1 MGSVVENFSFGQNAF
16 TGSPQSTSVE
26 SSLKDKFAE
35 SSRSSTPVPT
45 HHEHTGDLNF
55 ASAKPPTRI
64 LFVTSEL
71 GDYIKAGGL
80 GEVSAALPRA
90 LNKKCDV
97 RILIP
102 GYRQVR
108 QHHPHIDVV
117 KSMPATSQL
126 PPWSLGRV
134 TTADNL
140 TIYIV
145 LCDELYLRDGT
156 PYGDIHGADWG
167 DNDIRFA
174 RLSLAAA
181 EIASG
186 EADPNWKPDLVHVN
200 DWPSAL
206 AAGYMKWKG
215 LDTPSILTIHNLA
228 YQGLFDHSRTGL
240 LGIPDNA
247 FSVKGVEFH
256 GKVSFLKSG
265 IFYASHITTVSETY
279 AREITTPEHG
289 CGLNGLLTERMKQGQ
304 LSGIVNG
311 IDDSWALPPDGSELS
326 TSFKKRAAQD
336 IRNSFGLATS
346 QGPIFA
352 IVSRLVH
359 QKGIDLS
366 IKAAETIVNNGGQLV
381 VTGRGDA
388 RIEQEVEHLAKRFPG
403 KVGVKIG
410 FNDAEARTMFKGS
423 DFLLMPSRFEPCGLS
438 QMYAQTLGALP
449 IAHSTGG
456 LVDTID
462 DGRSGFLFSN
472 LSSEGLAQAVN
483 RALNAFAS
491 KPALRRMRKHAMA
504 KKFGWSNSARRY
516 ADVYNQTLCA

>member
-1 MGSVVENFSFGQNAF
+1 MSAAIGSFSYGNVSSKSDFRQF
-16 TGSPQSTSVE
+16 RRTETSPKITE
-26 SSLKDKFAE
+26 IGFDPSS
-35 SSRSSTPVPT
+35 SSHQTVLPTARS
-45 HHEHTGDLNF
+45 E
-55 ASAKPPTRI
+55 TRI

-90 LNKKCDV
+90 LSRKCDV
-97 RILIP
+97 RVLIP

-108 QHHPHIDVV
+108 EHHPHIDVV
-117 KSMPATSQL
+117 KAMPATSHL
-126 PPWSLGRV
+126 PPWSLGLV
-134 TTADNL
+134 TTGDKL
-140 TIYIV
+140 KIYVV
-145 LCDELYLRDGT
+145 LCDELYNREGS
-156 PYGDIHGADWG
+156 PYGDPNGVDWF

-181 EIASG
+181 EIAAG
-186 EADPNWKPDLVHVN
+186 EADPNWKPDLIHVN

-206 AAGYMKWKG
+206 APGYIEWKG
-215 LDTPSILTIHNLA
+215 LKTPSILTIHNLA
-228 YQGLFDHSRTGL
+228 YQGLFEQSRSGL

-289 CGLNGLLTERMKQGQ
+289 CGLNGLLTERMNEGR
-304 LSGIVNG
+304 LTGIING
-311 IDDSWALPPDGSELS
+311 IDDSWAPPIEGHHRNSD
-326 TSFKKRAAQD
+326 TTFKRKGAD
-336 IRNSFGLATS
+336 EIRSSFGLSAS
-346 QGPIFA
+346 NGPIFA

-366 IKAAETIVNNGGQLV
+366 IDAAETIVANGGQLV
-381 VTGRGDA
+381 VTGRGEA
-388 RIEQEVEHLAKRFPG
+388 KIEEQVSKLEKRYPG
-403 KVGVKIG
+403 RVGVKIG
-410 FNDAEARTMFKGS
+410 FDDKDARAMFTGS

-438 QMYAQTLGALP
+438 QMYAQKLGALP

-456 LVDTID
+456 LVDTIE

-472 LSSEGLAQAVN
+472 LSSEGLVQAVN
-483 RALNAFAS
+483 RALHAFSS

-504 KKFGWSNSARRY
+504 KKFGWSNSAKRY
-516 ADVYNQTLCA
+516 SDVYKTTLVA

>member
-1 MGSVVENFSFGQNAF
+1 MSSAIGAFASGAGTIQGKVDSV
-16 TGSPQSTSVE
+16 
-26 SSLKDKFAE
+26 
-35 SSRSSTPVPT
+35 RSSF
-45 HHEHTGDLNF
+45 EHNASSTAASQTRWLDKPLAFDDLVL
-55 ASAKPPTRI
+55 ASKPAVRL

-90 LNKKCDV
+90 LSRKCDV
-97 RILIP
+97 RILMP
-102 GYRQVR
+102 GYRELR
-108 QHHPHIDVV
+108 DRHPHIDVV
-117 KSMPATSQL
+117 RSMPGTSEL

-134 TTADNL
+134 KTEDGL
-140 TIYIV
+140 SIYVV
-145 LCDELYLRDGT
+145 LCDELYDREGT
-156 PYGDIHGADWG
+156 PYGDTAGADFA

-215 LDTPSILTIHNLA
+215 LSTPSILTIHNLA
-228 YQGLFDHSRTGL
+228 YQGLFDQSRTGL

-247 FSVKGVEFH
+247 FSIKGVEFH

-289 CGLNGLLTERMKQGQ
+289 CGLNGLLTERMREGR
-304 LSGIVNG
+304 LTGILNG
-311 IDDSWALPPDGSELS
+311 IDDSWAPPAKGDA
-326 TSFKKRAAQD
+326 FKKVAADD
-336 IRNSFGLATS
+336 IRQSFGLGAS
-346 QGPIFA
+346 DGPIFA

-366 IKAAETIVNNGGQLV
+366 IDAAKTIIDNGGQLV
-381 VTGRGDA
+381 VTGKGEAALEKDVMR
-388 RIEQEVEHLAKRFPG
+388 LAERYPG

-410 FNDAEARTMFKGS
+410 FDDRDARTMFTGS

-456 LVDTID
+456 LADTID

-472 LSSEGLAQAVN
+472 LSSEGLVQAVN
-483 RALNAFAS
+483 RALHAFAK
-491 KPALRRMRKHAMA
+491 KPALQKMRRHAMS
-504 KKFGWSNSARRY
+504 KKFGWSQSAHRY
-516 ADVYNQTLCA
+516 ADVYKQTLVA